1 MQAAERTAA
10 AKRKRQDP
18 DNDPDA
24 EESAIEEGVKTV
36 GFSPQIPAT
45 NSNRKHE
52 GRQNTGHILKLSCI
66 AHCGASC
73 VSQPVQRLSGTAG
86 HWPEGAL

>member
-45 NSNRKHE
+45 NSNRKHS
-52 GRQNTGHILKLSCI
+52 ILK
-66 AHCGASC
+66 G
-73 VSQPVQRLSGTAG
+73 VRTRGTF
-86 HWPEGAL
+86 